1 MTAESG
7 PMKIGIINAGN
18 IGGTLARLWAAAG
31 HELFLSRDGA
41 PTSLDPILEDIGE
54 RAQAGTL
61 GEAASFSDVLL
72 FSVYWGRAQDVL
84 DQLGPL
90 DGKVVLETLNPVLI
104 DEDSRAHVH
113 DHAFMAT
120 NGSTSEWLQE
130 RAPNAQIVKAF
141 NTLPS
146 ELLDARVW
154 PEGERPAIMFAGGD
168 ATAKRI
174 AAQLIGD
181 AGFPPINVGPLEA
194 ARQLEQLGLLFHH
207 VVTERDESEPF
218 RVFTL
223 VPAPEAAF
231 EGFA

>member
-1 MTAESG
+1 
-7 PMKIGIINAGN
+7 MKIGIVNAGR
-18 IGGTLARLWAAAG
+18 IGGTLSRLWAAAG
-31 HELFLSRDGA
+31 HELFLSRDGDPA
-41 PTSLDPILEDIGE
+41 SLDPILKDIGE
-54 RAQAGTL
+54 HAQAGTL
-61 GEAASFSDVLL
+61 ADAASFSDVLL

-84 DQLGPL
+84 RQLGPL
-90 DGKVVLETLNPVLI
+90 DGKVVLESVNPVLI
-104 DEDSRAHVH
+104 DAKSREHSH

-120 NGSTSEWLQE
+120 NRSTSEWLQE

-154 PEGERPAIMFAGGD
+154 PKDERPTIMFAGGD
-168 ATAKRI
+168 SRAKRI
-174 AAQLIGD
+174 AAQLIED
-181 AGFPPINVGPLEA
+181 AGFPPIDVGPLEA

-223 VPAPEAAF
+223 APAPDGTF
-231 EGFA
+231 EGFADEEG